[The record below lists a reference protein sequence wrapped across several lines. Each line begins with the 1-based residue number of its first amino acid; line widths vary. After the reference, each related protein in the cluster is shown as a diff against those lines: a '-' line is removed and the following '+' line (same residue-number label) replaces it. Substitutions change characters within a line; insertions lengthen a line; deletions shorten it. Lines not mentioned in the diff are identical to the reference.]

1 MRAVG
6 GTRGLIPSRL
16 LASPTQSPTPSVPG
30 ASDVPNTMTNTQTSL
45 PESLNHDNQ
54 TGQQP
59 VASSSK
65 SAEKVSA
72 VSKQASASISR
83 TPPGSASARREN
95 PSKKGQGPQGIG
107 HSSGHAQ
114 YGVSLWRFTSAHMFD
129 ARSHRLA
136 PTNRPYRANRHQ
148 ERDRA
153 GASDMETEE
162 TDPAKLA
169 GASPKP
175 DEGQTVNPLE
185 REGPGTFKDGLVNA
199 QKKLL
204 GADMTEGTD
213 RARSAGASSQPD
225 EGKGLDPLEREGEGK
240 FKGGLLNAQHVEVA
254 SKAEATRHS
263 PRGAGS
269 LSALVEHPWET
280 NQTAVVEP
288 LGASNDVATAVSGQ
302 LDAPLTAQ
310 DKGDAMDVDFD
321 VAALCALFE
330 KLSLHDQTAVAEPL
344 VVGNDVTT
352 AVSGELHAPPTEQ
365 GEEGGPMDV
374 DWEGSSHSSLSS
386 ADEDDDE
393 DDADRMEVDDED
405 VPMTDMTPESQP
417 NHTVSCYG
425 PCNGITLFQAYC

>member
-1 MRAVG
+1 MKNTAQGPRHTMRAVG

-54 TGQQP
+54 TGQP

-72 VSKQASASISR
+72 VSKEASASISR

-95 PSKKGQGPQGIG
+95 PSKKGQGPQEIG
-107 HSSGHAQ
+107 HSSGHAHHQ
-114 YGVSLWRFTSAHMFD
+114 HPSRPQH
-129 ARSHRLA
+129 SHQA
-136 PTNRPYRANRHQ
+136 PRRT
-148 ERDRA
+148 RDHIDSPQQTGPTVPTDTKKEIWA

-175 DEGQTVNPLE
+175 DEGQTVN
-185 REGPGTFKDGLVNA
+185 
-199 QKKLL
+199 
-204 GADMTEGTD
+204 
-213 RARSAGASSQPD
+213 
-225 EGKGLDPLEREGEGK
+225 PLEREGEGK

-310 DKGDAMDVDFD
+310 DKGDSM
-321 VAALCALFE
+321 
-330 KLSLHDQTAVAEPL
+330 T
-344 VVGNDVTT
+344 
-352 AVSGELHAPPTEQ
+352 
-365 GEEGGPMDV
+365 
-374 DWEGSSHSSLSS
+374 
-386 ADEDDDE
+386 
-393 DDADRMEVDDED
+393 RM
-405 VPMTDMTPESQP
+405 SQ
-417 NHTVSCYG
+417 
-425 PCNGITLFQAYC
+425 